1 MSWVVGVISG
11 LVISDEN
18 DAYFDLKWRGKVMD
32 IYNLGCHFSLSI
44 SKLMVIY
51 VLGDF
56 KSSPANQFEWFEG
69 GGKFITL
76 NTKKTKFV
84 TLKIYY
90 YFFN

>member
-56 KSSPANQFEWFEG
+56 KSSPANQFEWFG
-69 GGKFITL
+69 GGKVYNFKYQEDQVCNFKDL
-76 NTKKTKFV
+76 
-84 TLKIYY
+84 LL
-90 YFFN
+90 FF